1 MHVHRIPPQLLIMIA
16 GLLCVSPGVG
26 AQKLEMQVVPTSQLK
41 WTDLAVPGFAAG
53 TKLAAVVGDPSVPD
67 QPYTLRLKFPDGY
80 RFPAHYHPK
89 AENVTVLSG
98 SFLLAMGAEE
108 GEKLNAYSAGDYLFI
123 PPDMPHY
130 GGAKGET
137 VIQLHGIGPFE
148 IKLVKPVTKEPQ

>member
-1 MHVHRIPPQLLIMIA
+1 MRWTRLQLVT
-16 GLLCVSPGVG
+16 LLVSVLALSVGVA
-26 AQKLEMQVVPTSQLK
+26 AQKPEMRAMTNAQIQ
-41 WTDLAVPGFAAG
+41 WTDLVVPGFAPG
-53 TKLAAVVGDPSVPD
+53 TKMAAVSGDPAAAD

-89 AENVTVLSG
+89 TENVTVLSG
-98 SFLLAMGAEE
+98 SLLLAMGAEE
-108 GEKLNAYSAGDYLFI
+108 SDKMSSYSAGDYLFI

-148 IKLVKPVTKEPQ
+148 IKLVKPVTKSP